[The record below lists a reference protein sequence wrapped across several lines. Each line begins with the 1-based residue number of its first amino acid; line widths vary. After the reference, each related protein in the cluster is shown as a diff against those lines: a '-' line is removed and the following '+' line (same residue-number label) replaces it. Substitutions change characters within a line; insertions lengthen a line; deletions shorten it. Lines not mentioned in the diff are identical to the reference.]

1 MKNENIIVKF
11 TAFVLLLTMIVL
23 CLVSGTFAKY
33 TSYFTAEDM
42 AVVAKWEVAD
52 GNIERTF
59 DIFKSSKIYDTEGT
73 NYAAGVVDYAA
84 GVADDDVFQVEAG
97 TDEPEQDGKIAP
109 GTWGSFTYQLTNK
122 SEVTVNYDVAYT
134 AVEADVPLVWS
145 LNPENGWVD
154 DVEDLNVNETFTGDT
169 KDITLYWQWAFE
181 DGTEATDEA
190 DTALGATIDEDITP
204 MITLEVT
211 FTQVD

>member
-59 DIFKSSKIYDTEGT
+59 DIFKSSKIYDTKGA
-73 NYAAGVVDYAA
+73 NYAA
-84 GVADDDVFQVEAG
+84 GVADDDVAQVVAG

-109 GTWGSFTYQLTNK
+109 GTWGSFTYQLTNR

-145 LNPENGWVD
+145 LNPEDGWVD
-154 DVEDLNVNETFTGDT
+154 DIQSIIDHCRD
-169 KDITLYWQWAFE
+169 
-181 DGTEATDEA
+181 
-190 DTALGATIDEDITP
+190 DTASLPSRYSHTYC
-204 MITLEVT
+204 
-211 FTQVD
+211 

>member
-52 GNIERTF
+52 GDIERTF
-59 DIFKSSKIYDTEGT
+59 DIFKSSKIYDTKEA
-73 NYAAGVVDYAA
+73 NYAAGAA
-84 GVADDDVFQVEAG
+84 DTDVFQVEAG

-145 LNPENGWVD
+145 LNPEDGWVD
-154 DVEDLNVNETFTGDT
+154 DVEELNVNETFTGDT

-190 DTALGATIDEDITP
+190 DTALGARLEEDITP

>member
-59 DIFKSSKIYDTEGT
+59 DILKIIEINFTIKKGKK
-73 NYAAGVVDYAA
+73 
-84 GVADDDVFQVEAG
+84 
-97 TDEPEQDGKIAP
+97 DEKI
-109 GTWGSFTYQLTNK
+109 N
-122 SEVTVNYDVAYT
+122 
-134 AVEADVPLVWS
+134 
-145 LNPENGWVD
+145 
-154 DVEDLNVNETFTGDT
+154 
-169 KDITLYWQWAFE
+169 
-181 DGTEATDEA
+181 
-190 DTALGATIDEDITP
+190 
-204 MITLEVT
+204 
-211 FTQVD
+211 

>member
-42 AVVAKWEVAD
+42 AVVAKWDVAD
-52 GNIERTF
+52 GDIEGTF
-59 DIFKSSKIYDTEGT
+59 DIFKSSKIYDTKDA
-73 NYAAGVVDYAA
+73 NYAAGD
-84 GVADDDVFQVEAG
+84 ADTDVFQVEAG

-145 LNPENGWVD
+145 LNPEDGWVD
-154 DVEDLNVNETFTGDT
+154 DVEELNVNETFTGDT

-181 DGTEATDEA
+181 DGTDATDEA
-190 DTALGATIDEDITP
+190 DTALGATLDEDITP